1 MSRPDFGTPR
11 LREERARWVE
21 RASLDT
27 NKDYESLRRELLAR
41 APQLTDRWTD
51 FNASDLGV
59 VLLELFCGVGDML
72 AYYLDAQAG
81 EAYLPT
87 ARQRQNVIQLCRLIG
102 YRLDSPVAAT
112 TTLRFSLA
120 EPLEAD
126 LVIPARTTA
135 RARLDDGDVDFET
148 VAEAILPRG
157 RLSVDVSARQGRRKV
172 ETFTGAG
179 EPNAHFSLTGTQIA
193 QGSLGLHIDEQA
205 WREVFHFQESG
216 SEDDHFQ
223 VETDGLDRTRIL
235 FGDGVRGA
243 APAADAAIRVEYLET
258 LGAGGNLGTGVVTQL
273 TSPLHQDGEP
283 VAVNVTNPVPA
294 TGGADRESVEHARR
308 QAPAEIRTLWK
319 ALTKDDY
326 KALAESYPGVA
337 KAQVLDVNDCPN
349 LRYYQVNLAVAPEGG
364 GPPSALLKRDLAA
377 FLESRKVVTL
387 EINLYDALYRP
398 VSIDADIHA
407 YSGEDL
413 DLVRRRIEQALADY
427 FDFERRD
434 FGQAVPSSDLVALLD
449 GVRGVSH
456 AHLYAPAQDVAVRAG
471 TIPVLGEV
479 RLDVRRAA

>member
-1 MSRPDFGTPR
+1 MG
-11 LREERARWVE
+11 
-21 RASLDT
+21 RASIAYT
-27 NKDYESLRRELLAR
+27 NKDYNSLRRELLGR
-41 APQLTDRWTD
+41 VPQLTDRWTD

-81 EAYLPT
+81 EAFLPT

-102 YRLDSPVAAT
+102 YRLDAPVAAT
-112 TTLRFSLA
+112 TALRFSLDA
-120 EPLEAD
+120 PVDAD
-126 LVIPARTTA
+126 LAIPAGTSA
-135 RARLDDGDVDFET
+135 SARLDDGDVEFET
-148 VAEAILPRG
+148 AAEAILPKG
-157 RLSVDVSARQGRRKV
+157 QLTVEIAARQGRRTV
-172 ETFTGAG
+172 ETFTGTG

-193 QGSLGLHIDEQA
+193 QGSLQVLIQDHV
-205 WREVFHFQESG
+205 WREVHHFQESG
-216 SEDDHFQ
+216 DEDEHFE
-223 VETDGLDRTRIL
+223 VETDGLDQTRIL

-243 APAADAAIRVEYLET
+243 TPLGGAAIHVSYLET
-258 LGAGGNLGTGVVTQL
+258 LGAGGNLGAGIVTEL
-273 TSPLHQDGEP
+273 SGPIHQDGEP
-283 VAVNVTNPVPA
+283 VAVAVTNPVPS

-308 QAPAEIRTLWK
+308 QAPAEVRAVWK

-326 KALAESYPGVA
+326 KALAEGYPGVA
-337 KAQVLDVNDCPN
+337 KARVLDVNDCAN
-349 LRYYQVNLAVAPEGG
+349 IRYYQVNLAIAPRGG
-364 GPPSALLKRDLAA
+364 GPPSALLKQDLAQ

-398 VSIDADIHA
+398 VSIDADIHV

-413 DLVRRRIEQALADY
+413 DLVRRRIEQALRDY
-427 FDFERRD
+427 FDFERMN
-434 FGQAVPSSDLVALLD
+434 FGRAVPSSDLIALLD

-456 AHLYAPAQDVAVRAG
+456 AHLYAPAQDVEVGTA

>member
-1 MSRPDFGTPR
+1 MG
-11 LREERARWVE
+11 
-21 RASLDT
+21 RASIAYT
-27 NKDYESLRRELLAR
+27 NKDYESLRRELLGR
-41 APQLTDRWTD
+41 VPRLTDRWTD

-126 LVIPARTTA
+126 LVIPAGTVA
-135 RARLDDGDVDFET
+135 SARLDDGDVDFET
-148 VAEAILPRG
+148 VEETILPRG
-157 RLSVDVSARQGRRKV
+157 RLTVDVAARQGRRKV
-172 ETFTGAG
+172 ETFTGTG
-179 EPNAHFSLTGTQIA
+179 EPNAHFSLTGTRIA
-193 QGSLGLHIDEQA
+193 QGSLRLHIDEQA
-205 WREVFHFQESG
+205 WREVHHFQESG
-216 SEDDHFQ
+216 SEDPHFQ
-223 VETDGLDRTRIL
+223 VETDGLDRTRMF

-243 APAADAAIRVEYLET
+243 APPADAAIRVEYLET
-258 LGAGGNLGTGVVTQL
+258 LGAEGNLGTGVVTQL
-273 TSPLHQDGEP
+273 NSPIESGGE
-283 VAVNVTNPVPA
+283 AVVVSVTNPVPA
-294 TGGADRESVEHARR
+294 TGGAEGESVEHARR
-308 QAPAEIRTLWK
+308 QAPAEVRSLWK

-326 KALAESYPGVA
+326 KALVEGYPGVA
-337 KAQVLDVNDCPN
+337 KAQVLDVNDCGDM
-349 LRYYQVNLAVAPEGG
+349 RYYQVNLAVAPQGG

-387 EINLYDALYRP
+387 EINLYDALYRQ
-398 VSIDADIHA
+398 VSIDADIHTYA
-407 YSGEDL
+407 GEDL
-413 DLVRRRIEQALADY
+413 GLVRRRIEQALTDY
-427 FDFERRD
+427 FDFERMD
-434 FGQAVPSSDLVALLD
+434 FGQTVPSSDLIALLD

-456 AHLYAPAQDVAVRAG
+456 AHLYAPAQDVTVRAG